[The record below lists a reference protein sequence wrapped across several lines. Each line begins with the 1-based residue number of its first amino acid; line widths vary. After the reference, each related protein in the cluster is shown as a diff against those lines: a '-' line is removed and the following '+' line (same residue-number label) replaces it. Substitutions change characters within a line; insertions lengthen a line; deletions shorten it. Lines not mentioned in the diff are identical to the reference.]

1 MNKQEE
7 EQALK
12 DMLAEFTVG
21 GSAAQA
27 QDPVMSPEEEAAAT
41 DQMMQEFVDMDRPKA
56 FKEAIIR
63 EERGEPDPWSY
74 TAVEMTANAM
84 LFDWADE
91 IAQATIAGLASTLT
105 DDPRSAGQIMMDME
119 ALRSKRQQEYA
130 AANPNAALAT
140 QIVGAVA
147 SPANF
152 IGGPA
157 AVTARLAKLQGLTGT
172 AARTAAVAT
181 RGAGEGA
188 LYAAGSAEAGEGVEA
203 VGDGAIGGAGG
214 AVVGKAALGGLGAVG
229 GKLISRNIKGD
240 LVDADGN
247 FTPINMV
254 EIDADSAVQDSIRGF
269 YRDVIAPSFLGKTKM
284 KAQQDR
290 VINEATDIAEG
301 SREAL
306 KASMKKQAEASK
318 ELDDF
323 VKAEEAVLNAQLKA
337 ASKAGDDTIQASA
350 KRAEEMLTQTGRY
363 SQVLKTVKARLD
375 SRLESQRV
383 LFRTQAMDESLP
395 SGVTPAERQKLFSMP
410 VREQNDYLNELWN
423 RHGFKVIKQQ
433 GYNLD
438 LDKLTSRMS
447 RVLQDEVAL
456 PSVTAK
462 GALGEKGAADFAEE
476 FRSLLSGR
484 LQSGGYISGDD
495 AAKVRSLIGT
505 RRSSAF
511 QGDNPDA
518 YRAYTE
524 MQNEFDNLLKSQL
537 PKSAH
542 KAWDADKAAYKTRLT
557 FENASSK
564 ANNSTRDLLFT
575 EDDWIGAVAF
585 GDKKASRGVGD
596 RLQQEAVALRTVSR
610 SAEKK
615 ANAISGRYARKVG
628 GAMEA
633 EIARVK
639 GATDKRITELARSIE
654 ADRAKLRTDSAAA
667 ERVARAT
674 EEIKPLQRAADEAE
688 SNLEMLRG
696 LRSPEKPSW
705 FHTLAATGIL
715 ASIPQLLTGVPNLA
729 IGAAL
734 GRPLSSESAQ
744 LLIAGQTRAQ
754 AAARNAVQKAQQS
767 MIPKVQEGTLGM
779 LSQGNSAG
787 QTLRA
792 IDRAQRAAAARA
804 GMLTNQ

>member
-7 EQALK
+7 DQAIK
-12 DMLAEFTVG
+12 DMMAEFSV
-21 GSAAQA
+21 SNPAAQQA
-27 QDPVMSPEEEAAAT
+27 KPDMSPEEEAAAT

-56 FKEAIIR
+56 FKEAVER

-91 IAQATIAGLASTLT
+91 VAQATIAGLASTLT

-119 ALRSKRQQEYA
+119 ALRSQRQQEYA

-140 QIVGAVA
+140 QLGGAVL

-172 AARTAAVAT
+172 AARTTAAAS

-188 LYAAGSAEAGEGVEA
+188 LYAAGSAEAGEGLEA
-203 VGDGAIGGAGG
+203 VGGGAVSGAGG
-214 AVVGKAALGGLGAVG
+214 AVVGKAVLGGLGAVG

-254 EIDADSAVQDSIRGF
+254 EIDADSAMQDSIRGF
-269 YRDVIAPSFLGKTKM
+269 YRDIVAPSFLGKTRM

-306 KASMKKQAEASK
+306 KASIKKQADASK

-323 VKAEEAVLNAQLKA
+323 VKAEESILNAQLKA
-337 ASKAGDDTIQASA
+337 AAKREDETIQGAVNRS
-350 KRAEEMLTQTGRY
+350 EEMLNQTGRY
-363 SQVLKTVKARLD
+363 NQVLKTVKSKLD

-383 LFRTQAMDESLP
+383 LFRTQAMDEALP
-395 SGVTPAERQKLFSMP
+395 AGVTPAEKQRLFSMP
-410 VREQNDYLNELWN
+410 VREQNDFLNELWN
-423 RHGFKVIKQQ
+423 KHGFQVIKQQ

-462 GALGEKGAADFAEE
+462 GALGEKGAADFADE
-476 FRSLLSGR
+476 FRNLLSGR
-484 LQSGGYISGDD
+484 LQSGGYITGDD

-564 ANNSTRDLLFT
+564 ANNSARDLLFT
-575 EDDWIGAVAF
+575 EDNWIEAVAF

-596 RLQQEAVALRTVSR
+596 RLQQEAVAMRAASR
-610 SAEKK
+610 AAEKK
-615 ANAISGRYARKVG
+615 ANAISTRYARRVG
-628 GAMEA
+628 DAMQA
-633 EIARVK
+633 EVAK
-639 GATDKRITELARSIE
+639 LKAATDKRISELARSIE
-654 ADRAKLRTDSAAA
+654 ADKAKLRTDSAAA
-667 ERVARAT
+667 ERLARAT
-674 EEIKPLQRAADEAE
+674 EEIKPLQKAADEAE
-688 SNLEMLRG
+688 ANLKLLSD

-715 ASIPQLLTGVPNLA
+715 ASIPQILTGVPNLA
-729 IGAAL
+729 LGAAL
-734 GRPLSSESAQ
+734 GRPLSSKGTQ
-744 LLIAGQTRAQ
+744 LLVAGQTGAQ
-754 AAARNAVQKAQQS
+754 EAARNAVQRAQQN
-767 MIPKVQEGTLGM
+767 MIPQVQEGTLGM
-779 LSQGNSAG
+779 LSQSNSAG
-787 QTLRA
+787 QALRA

>member
-1 MNKQEE
+1 
-7 EQALK
+7 
-12 DMLAEFTVG
+12 
-21 GSAAQA
+21 
-27 QDPVMSPEEEAAAT
+27 
-41 DQMMQEFVDMDRPKA
+41 
-56 FKEAIIR
+56 
-63 EERGEPDPWSY
+63 
-74 TAVEMTANAM
+74 
-84 LFDWADE
+84 
-91 IAQATIAGLASTLT
+91 
-105 DDPRSAGQIMMDME
+105 
-119 ALRSKRQQEYA
+119 
-130 AANPNAALAT
+130 
-140 QIVGAVA
+140 
-147 SPANF
+147 
-152 IGGPA
+152 
-157 AVTARLAKLQGLTGT
+157 
-172 AARTAAVAT
+172 
-181 RGAGEGA
+181 
-188 LYAAGSAEAGEGVEA
+188 
-203 VGDGAIGGAGG
+203 
-214 AVVGKAALGGLGAVG
+214 
-229 GKLISRNIKGD
+229 
-240 LVDADGN
+240 
-247 FTPINMV
+247 
-254 EIDADSAVQDSIRGF
+254 
-269 YRDVIAPSFLGKTKM
+269 
-284 KAQQDR
+284 
-290 VINEATDIAEG
+290 
-301 SREAL
+301 
-306 KASMKKQAEASK
+306 
-318 ELDDF
+318 
-323 VKAEEAVLNAQLKA
+323 
-337 ASKAGDDTIQASA
+337 
-350 KRAEEMLTQTGRY
+350 
-363 SQVLKTVKARLD
+363 
-375 SRLESQRV
+375 
-383 LFRTQAMDESLP
+383 
-395 SGVTPAERQKLFSMP
+395 
-410 VREQNDYLNELWN
+410 LWN

>member
-7 EQALK
+7 EQAIK
-12 DMLAEFTVG
+12 DMLAEFSVG
-21 GSAAQA
+21 GSAAQP
-27 QDPVMSPEEEAAAT
+27 QDPGMSPEEEAAAT

-63 EERGEPDPWSY
+63 EEKGEPDPWSY
-74 TAVEMTANAM
+74 TAVEMTASAM

-91 IAQATIAGLASTLT
+91 ITQATIAGLASVLT
-105 DDPRSAGQIMMDME
+105 DDPRSAGEIMMDME
-119 ALRSKRQQEYA
+119 ALRSKRQQEYT

-147 SPANF
+147 SPVNF

-157 AVTARLAKLQGLTGT
+157 AITARLAKLQGLTGT

-247 FTPINMV
+247 FTPMNMV
-254 EIDADSAVQDSIRGF
+254 EIDTDSALQNSMRGF
-269 YRDVIAPSFLGKTKM
+269 YRDIVAPSFLGKTRM
-284 KAQQDR
+284 NAQQDR

-306 KASMKKQAEASK
+306 KASLKKQADANK
-318 ELDDF
+318 ELNEF
-323 VKAEEAVLNAQLKA
+323 VKREEARLSDQLKA
-337 ASKAGDDTIQASA
+337 AEKGGDDTIQASA
-350 KRAEEMLTQTGRY
+350 KRAEELLNQKGQY
-363 SQVLKTVKARLD
+363 DQVLKTVKSRLD
-375 SRLESQRV
+375 NRLESQRV

-395 SGVTPAERQKLFSMP
+395 AGVTAAEKQRLFSMP

-423 RHGFKVIKQQ
+423 KHGFKVIKEQ

-462 GALGEKGAADFAEE
+462 GALGEKGAVDFADE
-476 FRSLLSGR
+476 FRNLLSGR
-484 LQSGGYISGDD
+484 LQSGGYITGED

-542 KAWDADKAAYKTRLT
+542 NAWDADKAAYKTRLT

-596 RLQQEAVALRTVSR
+596 RLQQEAVAMRASSR
-610 SAEKK
+610 AAEKK
-615 ANAISGRYARKVG
+615 ANAISSRYARKVG
-628 GAMEA
+628 DAMQA
-633 EIARVK
+633 EVARMK
-639 GATDKRITELARSIE
+639 GATDKRIAELTRSIE
-654 ADRAKLRTDSAAA
+654 ADKAKLRTDSAAA
-667 ERVARAT
+667 ERLARAI
-674 EEIKPLQRAADEAE
+674 EEVKPLREA
-688 SNLEMLRG
+688 SDKAKANLELLRG

-715 ASIPQLLTGVPNLA
+715 ASIPQLLTGTPNLA
-729 IGAAL
+729 LGAAL
-734 GRPLSSESAQ
+734 GGPLSSKGTQ
-744 LLIAGQTRAQ
+744 LLLAGQTGAQ
-754 AAARNAVQKAQQS
+754 EAARAAVQRAQQS
-767 MIPKVQEGTLGM
+767 MIPQVQEGTLGM
-779 LSQGNSAG
+779 LSQSNSAG